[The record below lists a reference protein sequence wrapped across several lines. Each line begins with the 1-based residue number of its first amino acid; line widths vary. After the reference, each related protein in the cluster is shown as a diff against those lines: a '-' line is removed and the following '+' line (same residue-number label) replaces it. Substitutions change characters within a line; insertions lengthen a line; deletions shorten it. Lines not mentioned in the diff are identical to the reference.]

1 MGGQSASTVL
11 SLPASVFPTKTA
23 GGCLVS
29 VIWIACNWI
38 INLADNM
45 SWYVWCARVWHVK
58 HSLTFLQMVSI
69 CVKRWRKC
77 SQINDESQK
86 MLLVAVFMVT
96 EPCSSFYTILSLN
109 YYVPHI
115 DDRLVL
121 LFVYC
126 HTLVDCP
133 DPMGK
138 VCPRG
143 SDTRFLNPL
152 LSCTD
157 IVETALL
164 FLHWNIGSVVY
175 TYTHLVMKLE
185 DGGNW
190 ASKLLQTFLPVS
202 LQPCAI
208 FSCSTNVFLSLWIP
222 VQLVYYVMN

>member
-1 MGGQSASTVL
+1 M
-11 SLPASVFPTKTA
+11 
-23 GGCLVS
+23 
-29 VIWIACNWI
+29 
-38 INLADNM
+38 
-45 SWYVWCARVWHVK
+45 
-58 HSLTFLQMVSI
+58 
-69 CVKRWRKC
+69 
-77 SQINDESQK
+77 SQK

-133 DPMGK
+133 DPIGK
-138 VCPRG
+138 VCQRG

-175 TYTHLVMKLE
+175 TYTHLVMKLTLE

-190 ASKLLQTFLPVS
+190 TSKLLQTFLPVS

-208 FSCSTNVFLSLWIP
+208 FSCFTNVFVSLWIP